1 MAVSCNK
8 LSRTIE
14 KTLNPDK
21 NQQSE
26 NSIYNSDPKME
37 DTSIKKAEIPFCE
50 NIKALEAAEAS
61 LRNMP
66 QFKGKNIN
74 IYRSVHFYEDY
85 RISMKIQHPDNP
97 EYIDEYYYADGKW
110 NEPKPVQTTKR
121 DKIEENLLTLDKI
134 PFVNAH
140 NVYRSLQ
147 EKIREIPDV
156 EKIPTIYVIAH
167 NGNPRWYPSSIDS
180 PRSKYS
186 IEFNTDGTL
195 KFFEKE

>member
-21 NQQSE
+21 NQQTE
-26 NSIYNSDPKME
+26 NPTDSSDSKTN
-37 DTSIKKAEIPFCE
+37 DTSIKKTEIPFCE
-50 NIKALEAAEAS
+50 NVKALEAAETS

-85 RISMKIQHPDNP
+85 RISLKIQHPDNP
-97 EYIDEYYYADGKW
+97 EYIDEYYYSDGKW
-110 NEPKPVQTTKR
+110 NDPKPVQTTKR
-121 DKIEENLLTLDKI
+121 DKIEENLLALDKI
-134 PFVNAH
+134 PFANAH

-156 EKIPTIYVIAH
+156 EKISTIYVIAYK
-167 NGNPRWYPSSIDS
+167 GNPRWYPSSINS

-186 IEFNTDGTL
+186 IEFNADGTL
-195 KFFEKE
+195 KSFEQE